1 MNFWEE
7 NIENQNE
14 NEHYAKFSLSNFDN
28 SDSQED
34 NQDDE
39 EYESENDFDITDIDF
54 SNISGTSKEKF
65 RKIKR
70 KTTSAKIVP
79 KKKRLSNPDNKT
91 RKIVADKNVAYK
103 FKRRS
108 GAKTETQIRLPNNRE
123 VLIEGVDKFI
133 LSTDQ
138 KATAIKNIGY
148 YKGEKL
154 QELVL
159 IINNTS
165 PTDLDIQLFNPSS
178 PLDYLY
184 STSNNLNTR
193 ILVAGDNKVTYSDLM
208 FNILANPTLIP
219 NAKFFVAGASKTA
232 QINQPMIF
240 INKNIAG
247 NEKIFPIQNALN
259 IDIDQQQN
267 DILYWDIQKTLGRVY
282 VPDGMDIISYK
293 ILAGMTVIFGF
304 YFKQV
309 QIKKVFWEETRNVG
323 IL

>member
-1 MNFWEE
+1 MNLWQD
-7 NIENQNE
+7 NIGKTNDTE
-14 NEHYAKFSLSNFDN
+14 YAKFAFSSFDN
-28 SDSQED
+28 SLNNDQENED
-34 NQDDE
+34 NFDDK
-39 EYESENDFDITDIDF
+39 DALDITDIDF

-65 RKIKR
+65 KKIKR
-70 KTTSAKIVP
+70 KTSSARIVP
-79 KKKRLSNPDNKT
+79 KKKRFEKPTKKT
-91 RKIVADKNVAYK
+91 QRIIAQKNVEYN
-103 FKRRS
+103 FKNRK
-108 GAKTETQIRLPNNRE
+108 GLKTETQIKLPNDRE
-123 VLIEGVDKFI
+123 VLIEGVDKFL
-133 LSTDQ
+133 LSTDISS
-138 KATAIKNIGY
+138 TALKNIGY

-193 ILVAGDNKVTYSDLM
+193 ILVAGNNKVSYSDLM

-219 NAKFFVAGASKTA
+219 NAKFAVVGAQKPK
-232 QINQPMIF
+232 QITQPLTF
-240 INKNIAG
+240 INKNVAG
-247 NEKIFPIQNALN
+247 HEKVFPIQNSLN
-259 IDIDQQQN
+259 IDIDQTQ
-267 DILYWDIQKTLGRVY
+267 DYILYWDIQKTLGRVF

-304 YFKQV
+304 YYKQV

>member
-1 MNFWEE
+1 MNLWQD
-7 NIENQNE
+7 NIGKTNDDE
-14 NEHYAKFSLSNFDN
+14 YAKFAFSNFDN
-28 SDSQED
+28 SVDID
-34 NQDDE
+34 TDDE
-39 EYESENDFDITDIDF
+39 EFENGNGFDITEIDF
-54 SNISGTSKEKF
+54 SNLSGSSKEKF
-65 RKIKR
+65 KKIKR
-70 KTTSAKIVP
+70 KTSTAKVI
-79 KKKRLSNPDNKT
+79 KKKQRLEKPTAKT
-91 RKIVADKNVAYK
+91 KRIIAEKNVEYD
-103 FKRRS
+103 FKQRKGS
-108 GAKTETQIRLPNNRE
+108 KTETQIKLPDNRE

-133 LSTDQ
+133 LSTDIS
-138 KATAIKNIGY
+138 ATAVKNIGY

-193 ILVAGDNKVTYSDLM
+193 ILVAGDNKVSYSDLM

-219 NAKFFVAGASKTA
+219 NAKFAVAGVQKIA
-232 QINQPMIF
+232 QINQPLTF

-247 NEKIFPIQNALN
+247 HEKIFPIQNALN

-282 VPDGMDIISYK
+282 VPDGMDILSYK
-293 ILAGMTVIFGF
+293 VLAGMTVIFGF
-304 YFKQV
+304 YYKQV
-309 QIKKVFWEETRNVG
+309 QLKKVFWEETRNVG